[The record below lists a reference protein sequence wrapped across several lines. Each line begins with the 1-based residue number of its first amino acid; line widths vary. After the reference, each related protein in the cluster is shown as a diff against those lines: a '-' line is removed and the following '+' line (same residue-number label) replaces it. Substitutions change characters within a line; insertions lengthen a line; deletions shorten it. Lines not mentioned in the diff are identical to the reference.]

1 MYNENKKQKMFQ
13 FIINNA
19 VYHVHWACRLSFIFQ
34 RTYIWRTLNE
44 RSDRKLDVYKITNQ
58 IYTDNTMIK
67 KKKEGQTKKIQ
78 NIDSFTDDVTT
89 DMFQSLYNHPALIFS
104 ECDLLH

>member
-1 MYNENKKQKMFQ
+1 MFK

-19 VYHVHWACRLSFIFQ
+19 IIYHVHWACRLSFIFQ

-44 RSDRKLDVYKITNQ
+44 TSDRKLDVYKITNQ

-67 KKKEGQTKKIQ
+67 KEGRTNKENSK
-78 NIDSFTDDVTT
+78 
-89 DMFQSLYNHPALIFS
+89 Y
-104 ECDLLH
+104 